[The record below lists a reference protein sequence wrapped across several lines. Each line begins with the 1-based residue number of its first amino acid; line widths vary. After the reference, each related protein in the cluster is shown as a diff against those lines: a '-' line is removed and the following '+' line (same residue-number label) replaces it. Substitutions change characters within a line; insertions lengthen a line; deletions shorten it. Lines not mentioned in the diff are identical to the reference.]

1 MREDGLPLIELD
13 GIGKYFVAKGRRQDA
28 LSDVSFGI
36 ERGEVF
42 GIIGPSGSGKSTLI
56 RLINRLERPTA
67 GRVRINGEDLAG
79 LSPRELSQRRHKLG
93 MIFQQF
99 GLLSSKTARQN
110 VLFALQLAQRTLSAE
125 DTQRVDDLLARV
137 GLGDHA
143 HKYPS
148 QLSGGQKQRVA
159 IARALANAP
168 DILLCDEP
176 TSALDPEATQG
187 VLRLLEE
194 LNRDL
199 GLTIVLVT
207 HEMDV
212 VRQVCDRVAVL
223 DEGKLAEV
231 GAVAQVLFEPVSA
244 AARALGQH
252 LLPHPPAIAGQA
264 DTRLKLTYFG
274 DVVTSDALSAAT
286 QGADVRF
293 SILAGQVSELK
304 SVPYGHL
311 IVDIAGGD
319 RQVVIERLR
328 ARNVKVEA
336 LAS

>member
-1 MREDGLPLIELD
+1 LIRFHD
-13 GIGKYFVAKGRRQDA
+13 VAKRFALKGRTQDA
-28 LSDVSFGI
+28 LSGVSLGI

-42 GIIGPSGSGKSTLI
+42 GIIGPSGSGKSTLV
-56 RLINRLERPTA
+56 RLINRLETPTR
-67 GRVRINGEDLAG
+67 GTVEIDGVDIGG
-79 LSPRELSQRRHKLG
+79 LKSAQLSALRHKLG
-93 MIFQQF
+93 MIFQSF

-110 VLFALQLAQRTLSAE
+110 VLFALQLAKKTVDAADQR
-125 DTQRVDDLLARV
+125 RVDDLLERV
-137 GLGDHA
+137 ALSDHA
-143 HKYPS
+143 DKYPS

-187 VLRLLEE
+187 VLGLLAE

-199 GLTIVLVT
+199 GLTVVIVT

-212 VRQVCDRVAVL
+212 VRQICDRVAVL
-223 DEGKLAEV
+223 EEGKLAEV
-231 GAVAQVLFEPVSA
+231 GAVAQVLFDPVSN
-244 AARALGQH
+244 AARALGKH
-252 LLPHPPAIAGQA
+252 LLPHAPAISGAA
-264 DTRLKLTYFG
+264 DTRLRLTYFG
-274 DVVTSDALSAAT
+274 DVVTGDALSAAT

-311 IVDIAGGD
+311 IVDITGTD
-319 RQVVIERLR
+319 RAMVIERLQTR
-328 ARNVKVEA
+328 GVRVEA
-336 LAS
+336 LL